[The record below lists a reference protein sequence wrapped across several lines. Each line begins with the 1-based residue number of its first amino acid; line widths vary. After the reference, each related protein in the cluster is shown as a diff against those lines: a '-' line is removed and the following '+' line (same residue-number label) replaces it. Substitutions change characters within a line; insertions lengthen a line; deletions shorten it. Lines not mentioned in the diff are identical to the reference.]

1 MAFNKGIIMKI
12 LLILLLLI
20 PSLSWGLDQDE
31 IKEQLKYWKSLL
43 DDDLINQEDYDKQK
57 EKLINRFN
65 NKNIDRAEEITK
77 VDEDKNKKIDN
88 TSEDFTTSLSEN
100 QLRRVQDYLRQ
111 LGLYKGSIDGL
122 LGPKTISAM
131 KTWMKSKNNFNNI
144 FETKDYSNLQYD
156 INLKKQKKLEQ
167 LELNKK
173 AEIKQSNEPMKTY
186 CLGPYYYTTYSSCF
200 NDDKQITKNEFD
212 RHYNYT
218 GEKEI
223 TVENNSNSTSVITK
237 NNDKNKTTKN
247 SESVSSF
254 NSNTKT
260 VDMSYKNKNYIKKSL
275 LNQKKWQ
282 KIKDHCESSYP
293 LFWEFHECV
302 SDNTKMYKMYNK
314 ARDLYDI
321 YIAYGEMLSL
331 QVLGEQISGAEARYF
346 LSSKQL
352 ELNDSYVSKKKSKY
366 KDLLNLYGNIM
377 SIANSNSNY
386 NNNLNSIK
394 NSGLSNGRKIC
405 HIDKLKN
412 YGYSSYDTFDIQC
425 R

>member
-1 MAFNKGIIMKI
+1 MKT
-12 LLILLLLI
+12 LLALLLLI

-65 NKNIDRAEEITK
+65 NKNIDKAEEITK
-77 VDEDKNKKIDN
+77 VDEDKNNKIDN
-88 TSEDFTTSLSEN
+88 TSEDFITTLSEN
-100 QLRRVQDYLRQ
+100 QLRRVQDYLGQ

-173 AEIKQSNEPMKTY
+173 AEIKQRNEPMKTY

-237 NNDKNKTTKN
+237 N
-247 SESVSSF
+247 SESVSSVT
-254 NSNTKT
+254 TKKKET
-260 VDMSYKNKNYIKKSL
+260 KKKKKKYETAEEKALRKKRADFLMILGGALMDGEGVAGGLKRYNNKNSSISNKTNNSYQTTCFL
-275 LNQKKWQ
+275 ET
-282 KIKDHCESSYP
+282 ESTEG
-293 LFWEFHECV
+293 F
-302 SDNTKMYKMYNK
+302 N
-314 ARDLYDI
+314 
-321 YIAYGEMLSL
+321 
-331 QVLGEQISGAEARYF
+331 
-346 LSSKQL
+346 
-352 ELNDSYVSKKKSKY
+352 
-366 KDLLNLYGNIM
+366 
-377 SIANSNSNY
+377 
-386 NNNLNSIK
+386 
-394 NSGLSNGRKIC
+394 KIC
-405 HIDKLKN
+405 IYDCVGTPYAINLDSPTKLCPLTINK
-412 YGYSSYDTFDIQC
+412 
-425 R
+425 